1 MMIDPLLPLVIS
13 TALALL
19 FFMAARHKLGDK
31 RRFEAQLAAY
41 QIVPAPLL
49 RVSARTLPW
58 IEMSLVF
65 LLLIPF
71 TRAFAASIAA
81 TLLVMYA
88 LAMAVN
94 ISRGRREIDCGC
106 GDKPQ
111 TLSVTLLVRNAVL
124 AAGSLLLVVP
134 VMDRAMTT
142 TDLVFV
148 VLLTTVLAMAY
159 LMVELLVRNHSLLK
173 NFGLSK

>member
-1 MMIDPLLPLVIS
+1 MIDPLLPLVIS
-13 TALALL
+13 TSLALM
-19 FFMAARHKLGDK
+19 FFMAARHKLGDNQ
-31 RRFEAQLAAY
+31 RFEAQLGAY

-49 RVSARTLPW
+49 RISARTLPW
-58 IEMSLVF
+58 IEMSLVV

-71 TRAFAASIAA
+71 TRSFAASIAA
-81 TLLVMYA
+81 TLLVVYA

-94 ISRGRREIDCGC
+94 ISRGRSEIDCGC

-111 TLSVTLLVRNAVL
+111 TLSVMLLVRNAVL
-124 AAGSLLLVVP
+124 ASGSLLLVMP
-134 VMDRAMTT
+134 VIERAMTT

-148 VLLTTVLAMAY
+148 VLFTAVLAMAY
-159 LMVELLVRNHSLLK
+159 LMVDLLVRNHSLLK